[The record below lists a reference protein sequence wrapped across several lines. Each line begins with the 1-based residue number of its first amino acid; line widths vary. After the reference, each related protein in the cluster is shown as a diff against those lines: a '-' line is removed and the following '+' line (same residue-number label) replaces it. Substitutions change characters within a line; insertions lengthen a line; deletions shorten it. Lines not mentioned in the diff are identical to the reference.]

1 MKILIKFILFLIFVS
16 CFGQNCFSNEKIKI
30 GLVVPLSGEFKE
42 IGQSILNSAR
52 LAVNKINNKNFVIM
66 PRDSKSDPIETLK
79 VSKDLNLK
87 HGVEIIV
94 GPIFKESTELLNQ
107 VSNITFFSFTNIL
120 NDKHSNVISSGVNA
134 ISQFNAID
142 KFLLNSR
149 LERTILLIPNSKFK
163 NEIENALKLTDIN
176 IKDKF
181 YYDTDPT
188 ILTSQIEKITR
199 YPQRKQN
206 LLDEIKRVEIS
217 NDPNKEKKLE
227 ILNKKDTIGDISFDS
242 VIIADFDQNLKS
254 VATSL
259 LYTDVS
265 TKRVLYITLNQWF
278 DETLTKDET
287 LQPIYFPS
295 VNRKN
300 FEQFKSEYAS
310 NFGRPGNKMAFL
322 SYDIIGLIYYLIYKN
337 DFMIEKKI
345 FNEKSK
351 FIGKVGIFEIENN
364 VITHN
369 LSFYSAEQGKFRKI
383 F

>member
-1 MKILIKFILFLIFVS
+1 MKILIKFILLLIFVS
-16 CFGQNCFSNEKIKI
+16 GFGQNCFSNEKIKI

-52 LAVNKINNKNFVIM
+52 LAVNKINNKNFVII
-66 PRDSKSDPIETLK
+66 PRDSKSDPVETLK
-79 VSKDLNLK
+79 VSKDLNLN

-107 VSNITFFSFTNIL
+107 VSNITFFFLTNIL

-134 ISQFNAID
+134 VSQFNVIS
-142 KFLLNSR
+142 KFLLNNR
-149 LERTILLIPNSKFK
+149 LERTVLLIPNSKFK

>member
-1 MKILIKFILFLIFVS
+1 MKILIKFILLLIFVS
-16 CFGQNCFSNEKIKI
+16 GFGQNCFSNEKIKI

-52 LAVNKINNKNFVIM
+52 LAVNKINNKNFVII
-66 PRDSKSDPIETLK
+66 PRDSKSDPVETLK
-79 VSKDLNLK
+79 VSKDLNLN

-107 VSNITFFSFTNIL
+107 VSNITFFSLSNIL

-134 ISQFNAID
+134 VSQFNVIS
-142 KFLLNSR
+142 KFLLNNR
-149 LERTILLIPNSKFK
+149 LERTVLLIPNSKFK

>member
-1 MKILIKFILFLIFVS
+1 MKILIKFFLLVFFIS
-16 CFGQNCFSNEKIKI
+16 SFGQNCFSNEIIKV
-30 GLVVPLSGEFKE
+30 GLVVPLSGEFKK

-52 LAVNKINNKNFVIM
+52 LAVNKIDNKNFVIM

-79 VSKDLNLK
+79 VSKDLNLN

-94 GPIFKESTELLNQ
+94 GPVFKDSAKFLNQ
-107 VSNITFFSFTNIL
+107 VSNVTFFSLSNIL
-120 NDKHSNVISSGVNA
+120 EDNHSNIISSGVNA

-142 KFLLNSR
+142 KFLLKYK

-163 NEIENALKLTDIN
+163 NEVENALKLTEIK

-181 YYDTDPT
+181 FYDTDPT
-188 ILTSQIEKITR
+188 ILTSQIEKVTR

-206 LLDEIKRVEIS
+206 LLDEIKRVKNS

-227 ILNKKDTIGDISFDS
+227 ILNKKDTIGGINFDS
-242 VIIADFDQNLKS
+242 VVIADFDQNLRS

-265 TKRVLYITLNQWF
+265 SKRVQYISLNQWF

-295 VNRKN
+295 VNKKN
-300 FEQFKSEYAS
+300 FEQFKSDYAN
-310 NFGRPGNKMAFL
+310 NFGRPGNKIAFL
-322 SYDIIGLIYYLIYKN
+322 SYDIVGLIYYLIYKN
-337 DFMIEKKI
+337 DFIIEKKI
-345 FNEKSK
+345 FNEKSRFK
-351 FIGKVGIFEIENN
+351 GKIGTFEIENN
-364 VITHN
+364 VITHD
-369 LSFYSAEQGKFRKI
+369 LSFYSAEHGEFKKI

>member
-1 MKILIKFILFLIFVS
+1 MKILIKFILLLIFVS
-16 CFGQNCFSNEKIKI
+16 GFGQNCFSNEKIKI

-52 LAVNKINNKNFVIM
+52 LAVNKINNKNFVII
-66 PRDSKSDPIETLK
+66 PRDSKSDPVETLK
-79 VSKDLNLK
+79 VSKDLNLN

-107 VSNITFFSFTNIL
+107 VSNITFFSLTNIL

-134 ISQFNAID
+134 VSQFNVIS
-142 KFLLNSR
+142 KFLLNNR
-149 LERTILLIPNSKFK
+149 LERTVLLIPNSKFK

>member
-16 CFGQNCFSNEKIKI
+16 GFSQNCFSNEKIKI

-227 ILNKKDTIGDISFDS
+227 ILNKKDTIGGISFDS
-242 VIIADFDQNLKS
+242 VVIADFDQNLKS

-259 LYTDVS
+259 LYTDIS
-265 TKRVLYITLNQWF
+265 AKRVPYISLNQWF

-295 VNRKN
+295 VNKKN

-310 NFGRPGNKMAFL
+310 NFGRPGNKIAFL

-337 DFMIEKKI
+337 DFIIEKKI
-345 FNEKSK
+345 FNEKSR
-351 FIGKVGIFEIENN
+351 FIGKIGIFEIENN
-364 VITHN
+364 VITHD

>member
-1 MKILIKFILFLIFVS
+1 MKILIKFILLLIFVS
-16 CFGQNCFSNEKIKI
+16 GFGQNCFSNEKIKI

-52 LAVNKINNKNFVIM
+52 LAVNKINNKNFVII
-66 PRDSKSDPIETLK
+66 PRDSKSDPVETLK
-79 VSKDLNLK
+79 VSKDLNLN

-107 VSNITFFSFTNIL
+107 VSNITFFSLTNIL

-134 ISQFNAID
+134 VSQFNVIS
-142 KFLLNSR
+142 KFLLNNR

>member
-1 MKILIKFILFLIFVS
+1 M
-16 CFGQNCFSNEKIKI
+16 
-30 GLVVPLSGEFKE
+30 
-42 IGQSILNSAR
+42 
-52 LAVNKINNKNFVIM
+52 
-66 PRDSKSDPIETLK
+66 
-79 VSKDLNLK
+79 
-87 HGVEIIV
+87 
-94 GPIFKESTELLNQ
+94 
-107 VSNITFFSFTNIL
+107 
-120 NDKHSNVISSGVNA
+120 
-134 ISQFNAID
+134 
-142 KFLLNSR
+142 
-149 LERTILLIPNSKFK
+149 
-163 NEIENALKLTDIN
+163 
-176 IKDKF
+176 
-181 YYDTDPT
+181 
-188 ILTSQIEKITR
+188 
-199 YPQRKQN
+199 
-206 LLDEIKRVEIS
+206 
-217 NDPNKEKKLE
+217 
-227 ILNKKDTIGDISFDS
+227 
-242 VIIADFDQNLKS
+242 
-254 VATSL
+254 

>member
-16 CFGQNCFSNEKIKI
+16 GFSQNCFSNEKIKI

-52 LAVNKINNKNFVIM
+52 LAVNKINNKNFVII
-66 PRDSKSDPIETLK
+66 PRDSKSDPVETLK
-79 VSKDLNLK
+79 VSKDLNLN
-87 HGVEIIV
+87 HGVEIII